1 MENKSLQYKLDRKSL
16 QYNLG
21 FLIGEYIISQY
32 LPVIDICHF
41 STNNVIKVT
50 EEEMSEHQKL
60 SDIWYSRYHID
71 KNNNRINQEDW
82 ANLRKFDVYL
92 TNKYLPKTLE
102 CCIPI
107 VIDLDNDLTEI
118 KEGIR
123 TSLWDSDVCEYNINL
138 DKIRI
143 EECKGN
149 FFRKDMIMV
158 YLELDSKFDEN
169 GE

>member
-1 MENKSLQYKLDRKSL
+1 MERKSL

-32 LPVIDICHF
+32 LPVLDICHF
-41 STNNVIKVT
+41 STNNVIKTT
-50 EEEMSEHQKL
+50 EEEKAESTRL
-60 SDIWYSRYHID
+60 DDIWYHKLEEDKRCKVTNLAKKEWID
-71 KNNNRINQEDW
+71 V
-82 ANLRKFDVYL
+82 RKYNVYL

-107 VIDLDNDLTEI
+107 VINLDNDLTKI
-118 KEGIR
+118 KKGIR

-143 EECKGN
+143 EECKEA
-149 FFRKDMIMV
+149 FFREDMIMV
-158 YLELDSKFDEN
+158 YLELDSKFDDNDNE
-169 GE
+169 